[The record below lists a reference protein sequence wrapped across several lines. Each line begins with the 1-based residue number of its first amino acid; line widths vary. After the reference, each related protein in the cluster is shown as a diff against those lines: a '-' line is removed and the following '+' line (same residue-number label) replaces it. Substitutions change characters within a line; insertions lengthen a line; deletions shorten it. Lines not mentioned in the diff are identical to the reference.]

1 MHMVHM
7 RGSSRNYN
15 VGKIICLGRNYAEH
29 ARELG
34 NPVPKE
40 PVIFLKPATAII
52 RSGEQIVIPSYS
64 NECHHEVEMAVLI
77 GGYGRN
83 IEKDKAHELIAGYA
97 VALDMALRDVQN
109 RLKKQG
115 LPWEIAKGFDT
126 SCPLSDFTPR
136 DKVTTPERLGIRLS
150 INGAIRQ
157 EGNTDQM
164 ILDPAEIIA
173 HASTIFT
180 LEEGDIILTGTP
192 AGVGPVRSGDQ
203 LRAEIDQLGSLEV
216 SVR

>member
-7 RGSSRNYN
+7 RGSSRNYS

-34 NPVPKE
+34 NPVPQE
-40 PVIFLKPATAII
+40 PVIFLKPATSII
-52 RSGEQIVIPSYS
+52 RSGERIVIPPYS
-64 NECHHEVEMAVLI
+64 SECHHEVEMAVLI
-77 GGYGRN
+77 GSYGRN
-83 IEKDKAHELIAGYA
+83 IEKENARELIAGYA
-97 VALDMALRDVQN
+97 VALDMTLRDVQN

-136 DKVTTPERLGIRLS
+136 DKVATPGNLDIRLS
-150 INGAIRQ
+150 INGTLRQ

-173 HASTIFT
+173 HASKIFT

-192 AGVGPVRSGDQ
+192 AGVGPVQSGDH
-203 LRAEIDQLGSLEV
+203 LCAEIDQLGSLEV

>member
-1 MHMVHM
+1 
-7 RGSSRNYN
+7 
-15 VGKIICLGRNYAEH
+15 
-29 ARELG
+29 
-34 NPVPKE
+34 
-40 PVIFLKPATAII
+40 
-52 RSGEQIVIPSYS
+52 
-64 NECHHEVEMAVLI
+64 
-77 GGYGRN
+77 
-83 IEKDKAHELIAGYA
+83 
-97 VALDMALRDVQN
+97 
-109 RLKKQG
+109 
-115 LPWEIAKGFDT
+115 
-126 SCPLSDFTPR
+126 

-150 INGAIRQ
+150 VNEALRQ

-203 LRAEIDQLGSLEV
+203 LHAEIDQLGSLEV